1 VFPNKKFWFMMN
13 WKSATSQGS
22 TVRNPFDQ
30 YQHHENRLTHAL
42 ASCLAEDPLFL
53 RDFVLWATGE
63 LPPKKASLKV
73 VEQSV
78 PGKAETKEEEPGQ
91 RGLPDAWIHD
101 DDGWCLLVES
111 KVAAP
116 IRQDQIRRHL
126 ATAERNDFHDRRIVV
141 LSVEPF
147 DDQEKLGIHHRTW
160 RDLYAWIQAGR
171 WTPSPWPGMLAGYM
185 TVAEERMTA
194 DKYLKDGTLTAFTG
208 IPFNDDN
215 PYTYGEAK
223 RILGLLLDEMRSR
236 TTLAERLGANLTAAG
251 RKAITGTGAN
261 SVWNFLRLGDV
272 DDEAAF
278 TKRPHLT
285 LSIQRDRAL
294 AQVTIPNGMAGGL
307 RKALVGQGQDG
318 FTATLEKVLKA
329 GKSVLGKDPGAVPYL
344 MLLQR
349 HYPTQSSEPITDAML
364 EFDLRTAFPP
374 EGSHVK
380 AQPEWLTMAFHSF
393 ANKQSNIQLSVG
405 FSFPYKRSQA
415 IGGGKFAD
423 MVERSWLA
431 CGPLLEAMGLD

>member
-1 VFPNKKFWFMMN
+1 
-13 WKSATSQGS
+13 
-22 TVRNPFDQ
+22 VRNSFDQ

-42 ASCLAEDPLFL
+42 ACCLAEDPIFL
-53 RDFVLWATGE
+53 RAFVLWATGE
-63 LPPKKASLKV
+63 LPPKKAKLKV

-78 PGKAETKEEEPGQ
+78 PGKAEPKEEEPGQ

-116 IRQDQIRRHL
+116 IRPDQIRRHM

-141 LSVEPF
+141 LSVAPF
-147 DDQEKLGIHHRTW
+147 DDEDQPGIHHRTW
-160 RDLYAWIQAGR
+160 RDLYAWIQAGS
-171 WTPSPWPGMLAGYM
+171 WNTLWPGKLADYM

-208 IPFNDDN
+208 IPFGDDN

-223 RILGLLLDEMRSR
+223 RILGLLLDEMRTHSV
-236 TTLAERLGANLTAAG
+236 LAERLGANLTAAG

-272 DDEAAF
+272 EDEVAF
-278 TKRPHLT
+278 NKRPHLT

-294 AQVTIPNGMAGGL
+294 VQVTIPNGMTGGL
-307 RKALVGQGQDG
+307 RKALVGQGQEG
-318 FTATLEKVLKA
+318 FTVTLGKVLKA
-329 GKSVLGKDPGAVPYL
+329 GKSVLSKDPGAVPYL

-349 HYPTQSSEPITDAML
+349 HYPTQSSDPITDAML

-380 AQPEWLTMAFHSF
+380 AQPEWLTMAFQSF
-393 ANKQSNIQLSVG
+393 ANKHSNIQLSVG

-415 IGGGKFAD
+415 VAGAKFAD

-431 CGPLLEAMGLD
+431 CGSLLEAIGLV